1 MRLANKIAII
11 TGGTGNL
18 GSAQVQ
24 TFASEGASVVI
35 ADIDSVKGK
44 QIERDTQKK
53 FGNAIFTYLDVTN
66 ESSWIE
72 LVNKT
77 VKIFGLPTILVQN
90 AGIYRSG
97 TILETDGA
105 KWDSIMSVNA
115 KGVFLGTKIVL
126 PKMISAGGGSIVNIS
141 STAGIIGSKIST
153 AYNPSKA
160 AVRVFTKSTALQ
172 HAKDNV
178 RANSIHPGP
187 VESDMLTE
195 VYPEINLKRQRGL
208 EIPLGRF
215 ARPIDVCNAALYLAS
230 NESSYMTGSELV
242 IDGGLTAQ

>member
-44 QIERDTQKK
+44 QIERDTQKQ

-97 TILETDGA
+97 RNFETDGA

-215 ARPIDVCNAALYLAS
+215 ARPIDVCNAALFLAS

>member
-1 MRLANKIAII
+1 MRLANKVAII

-44 QIERDTQKK
+44 QIERDTQKQ

-97 TILETDGA
+97 RILETDG
-105 KWDSIMSVNA
+105 
-115 KGVFLGTKIVL
+115 GHGT
-126 PKMISAGGGSIVNIS
+126 
-141 STAGIIGSKIST
+141 
-153 AYNPSKA
+153 
-160 AVRVFTKSTALQ
+160 Q
-172 HAKDNV
+172 
-178 RANSIHPGP
+178 
-187 VESDMLTE
+187 
-195 VYPEINLKRQRGL
+195 
-208 EIPLGRF
+208 
-215 ARPIDVCNAALYLAS
+215 
-230 NESSYMTGSELV
+230 
-242 IDGGLTAQ
+242 

>member
-1 MRLANKIAII
+1 M
-11 TGGTGNL
+11 
-18 GSAQVQ
+18 
-24 TFASEGASVVI
+24 
-35 ADIDSVKGK
+35 
-44 QIERDTQKK
+44 
-53 FGNAIFTYLDVTN
+53 
-66 ESSWIE
+66 
-72 LVNKT
+72 
-77 VKIFGLPTILVQN
+77 QN

-97 TILETDGA
+97 RILETDGA

-115 KGVFLGTKIVL
+115 KGVFLGTKTVL

-141 STAGIIGSKIST
+141 STAGIIGSSIST

-187 VESDMLTE
+187 VESEMLSQ
-195 VYPEINLKRQRGL
+195 VYPDMKLKRKRGN

-215 ARPIDVCNAALYLAS
+215 ARPVDVCNAALFLAS
-230 NESSYMTGSELV
+230 DESSYMTGSELV